1 MKKKTFGPWRH
12 GLVVLSPSAILETGD
27 MDREIESRQGIG
39 W

>member
-1 MKKKTFGPWRH
+1 MKVILKFCPG
-12 GLVVLSPSAILETGD
+12 GVVSSLLATEETGA